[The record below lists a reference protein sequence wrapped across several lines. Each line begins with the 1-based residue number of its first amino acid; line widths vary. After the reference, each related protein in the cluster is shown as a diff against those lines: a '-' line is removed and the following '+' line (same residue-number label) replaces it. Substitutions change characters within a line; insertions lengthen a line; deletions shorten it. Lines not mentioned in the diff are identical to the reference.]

1 MAWELGYSR
10 IDIKKSLEVDGVT
23 GTVFLNRK
31 LEAGSSTVTSNQ
43 PPVGR
48 PTHMSCPSTN
58 PFAARSR
65 RKWQYCPVYLV
76 GLYTGYVTPRM

>member
-1 MAWELGYSR
+1 M
-10 IDIKKSLEVDGVT
+10 

-58 PFAARSR
+58 PFTARCKVQMAILSRLLSWSIHWLCDPKNVTIDREEFNPAKAA
-65 RKWQYCPVYLV
+65 
-76 GLYTGYVTPRM
+76 T